1 MVCKSIQLS
10 SVSPEMYKETFDIL
24 SPNRQSRILAM
35 KTDEEK
41 RNAVAFEMLARK
53 CLSALTDAP
62 EFAFN
67 ILTGINK
74 LCLVSNF
81 SAYFSLSMNGDFLC
95 CAADKVPIG
104 IDCRKMEPFRFSE
117 AQRLFSDVELRQI
130 FATTVRSLADIVRYD
145 VCDMQAEM
153 LQYWKMY
160 TMKEAYFTA
169 LGRTFRN
176 FRDVSFDFSNGTV
189 TCSDARFTYDSSHK
203 SPDGKYVFSIVRKT
217 G

>member
-1 MVCKSIQLS
+1 MVCKSINLS
-10 SVSPEMYKETFDIL
+10 AVSPEMFKETFDIL
-24 SPNRQSRILAM
+24 SPSRQERILAM
-35 KTDEEK
+35 KTQEEQ

-81 SAYFSLSMNGDFLC
+81 SAYFSLSMADDFLC
-95 CAADKVPIG
+95 CAADTAPIG
-104 IDCRKMEPFRFSE
+104 IDCRKVEPFRFSQ
-117 AQRLFSDVELRQI
+117 AQQDFSDVEMRQI
-130 FATTVRSLADIVRYD
+130 YATTVRSLADIVRLD
-145 VCDMQAEM
+145 VCDVKDEM

-176 FRDVSFDFSNGTV
+176 LKDVSFEFANGSV
-189 TCSDARFTYDSSHK
+189 QCSDTRFQYDSSHR
-203 SPDGKYVFSIVRKT
+203 SPDGQYVFSIVKKIV
-217 G
+217 